1 MPKVVIELQANTGA
15 AIAQIQRFAAAQ
27 RDTFDALRAGN
38 PALAESQI
46 RISKLTETAKG
57 STEGFMTF
65 DRSAKALAHGGI
77 AELLHGIPIVGQSL
91 AALAGSLKGLPLLLG
106 GVVGVGV
113 GVVAWLKN
121 MDEASR
127 KAVQSIE
134 QLGEGLVASRKQTRL
149 EVARIEAESRG
160 ETERA
165 TTLAAKLE
173 VEKADEARNKRIK
186 IAQEELQTRDWLFR
200 QRTQLS
206 EAGLREIEAAETE
219 HKDKTYLIQVK
230 LNADLKKLNE
240 ERTKASLEWL
250 DKEIAR
256 MQEGVDAAQAL
267 GRARSAA
274 AAESR
279 IGGAT
284 RAGDPVAL
292 ARAQFAQQTEALR
305 EALQNQIR
313 LEADKL
319 EKGLIL
325 DTEYHA
331 RRRALM
337 ETTAQRQAELAAQF
351 ARNEETALGSV
362 DRSLRTLLDSLGPG
376 FEDLSE
382 QLDISEEV
390 DKSRASFQTIQA
402 AFEVGR
408 LSAAQAGEAIR
419 RVTENLLAQGATI
432 DQIARVVPQ
441 QLQMMSGLFRN
452 MNRDIQLTID
462 QTGGVQ
468 NAMNQLSPAPLLILT
483 DGWYQAAF
491 AAESYRLKI
500 LEIARIGPIGPPGG
514 ALGTTVV
521 LPQQGGLSAEDRR
534 ALEEQ
539 MADDARRGLN
549 TE

>member
-1 MPKVVIELQANTGA
+1 
-15 AIAQIQRFAAAQ
+15 
-27 RDTFDALRAGN
+27 
-38 PALAESQI
+38 
-46 RISKLTETAKG
+46 
-57 STEGFMTF
+57 
-65 DRSAKALAHGGI
+65 
-77 AELLHGIPIVGQSL
+77 
-91 AALAGSLKGLPLLLG
+91 
-106 GVVGVGV
+106 
-113 GVVAWLKN
+113 
-121 MDEASR
+121 
-127 KAVQSIE
+127 
-134 QLGEGLVASRKQTRL
+134 
-149 EVARIEAESRG
+149 
-160 ETERA
+160 
-165 TTLAAKLE
+165 
-173 VEKADEARNKRIK
+173 
-186 IAQEELQTRDWLFR
+186 
-200 QRTQLS
+200 
-206 EAGLREIEAAETE
+206 
-219 HKDKTYLIQVK
+219 
-230 LNADLKKLNE
+230 
-240 ERTKASLEWL
+240 
-250 DKEIAR
+250 